1 LSGIFPKKDSLPAG
15 RQARFACGNDCQ
27 QRPHAELFGET
38 KEIKKPLPRL
48 LCNGKGK
55 YKELKGQEMNSI
67 ERIQQE
73 YQTASGKKQ
82 ELAERLRNLE
92 ETEPNNFHQLWIMRD
107 QIAYWEGKS
116 EGLQFALQELNKGG
130 K

>member
-1 LSGIFPKKDSLPAG
+1 
-15 RQARFACGNDCQ
+15 
-27 QRPHAELFGET
+27 
-38 KEIKKPLPRL
+38 
-48 LCNGKGK
+48 
-55 YKELKGQEMNSI
+55 MNSI

-116 EGLQFALQELNKGG
+116 EGLQFALEEIRKGY